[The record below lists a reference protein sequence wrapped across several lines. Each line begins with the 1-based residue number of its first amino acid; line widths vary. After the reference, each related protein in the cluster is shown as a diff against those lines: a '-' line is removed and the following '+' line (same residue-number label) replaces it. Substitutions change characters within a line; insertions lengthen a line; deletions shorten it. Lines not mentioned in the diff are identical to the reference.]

1 MKSHVISSE
10 GITSNATSSES
21 TQSCCVP
28 PPPSVTPFVALNGTG
43 PHEWIG
49 YDSHPAYAGRA
60 TGFAG
65 RLRSTAVFLRYFS
78 IILSKRAISYELI
91 PAHVRKRGGIPFA
104 RVAFANMRR
113 KLFGGSVVDSAKEE
127 CPIAGALS
135 RDGICVLRLEPN
147 MFAPIAAKA
156 SPILNDL
163 RRMRGERTTGGRDFA
178 ESRASA
184 LRTTSEGL
192 FHAVESMLR
201 DSGALAGISAYIGRE
216 ARLVDVNPQI
226 NNPSDDFWA
235 RTFPD
240 MPALERPCSYVH
252 KDASGG
258 DIKAMIYLSDVG
270 ERSGPFIFAVGSH
283 PPRRTRLA
291 DWVEETNDQSGF
303 SGTNPDVRARFMS
316 LPRLMRRKCAFG
328 NDVRPGSEFAAR
340 ILRSE
345 WGILAS
351 RGHLVIFDT
360 KGFHRGGMV
369 TEGERA
375 VITCV
380 IG

>member
-1 MKSHVISSE
+1 MKSHAISYE

-28 PPPSVTPFVALNGTG
+28 PPPSVKPFVALNGTG

-78 IILSKRAISYELI
+78 LILSKRAISYELI

-127 CPIAGALS
+127 CPLAGALS
-135 RDGICVLRLEPN
+135 RDGI
-147 MFAPIAAKA
+147 
-156 SPILNDL
+156 
-163 RRMRGERTTGGRDFA
+163 
-178 ESRASA
+178 
-184 LRTTSEGL
+184 RTTSEGL

-345 WGILAS
+345 WVILAS
-351 RGHLVIFDT
+351 RGHLVMFDT

>member
-1 MKSHVISSE
+1 MTIEIISHK
-10 GITSNATSSES
+10 GITSCAASPES
-21 TQSCCVP
+21 TQSRSVP
-28 PPPSVTPFVALNGTG
+28 PPPSVTPFVALNGMG

-49 YDSHPAYAGRA
+49 YDSHPAYVGRA
-60 TGFAG
+60 LGFAG
-65 RLRSTAVFLRYFS
+65 RLRSTFVFLFYFAV
-78 IILSKRAISYELI
+78 IFSKRAISYELI
-91 PAHVRKRGGIPFA
+91 SADVRKRGGTPFA
-104 RVAFANMRR
+104 RAAFANVRR
-113 KLFGGSVVDSAKEE
+113 KLLGGRVVESAKKE
-127 CPIAGALS
+127 CPIAGVLS

-147 MFAPIAAKA
+147 MFAPIAAEA
-156 SPILNDL
+156 TPILNDL
-163 RRMRGERTTGGRDFA
+163 RRIRGERATGGRDFA

-192 FHAVESMLR
+192 FHAVDSMLR

-226 NNPSDDFWA
+226 NNTSDDFWA

-270 ERSGPFIFAVGSH
+270 ESSGPFTFAVGSH

-303 SGTNPDVRARFMS
+303 SGTSPDMRARFMS
-316 LPRLMRRKCAFG
+316 LPRPMRRKCAFG
-328 NDVRPGSEFAAR
+328 NDVCPGSDFAAR
-340 ILRSE
+340 ILCSE
-345 WGILAS
+345 WRILAS
-351 RGHLVIFDT
+351 RGHLVMFDT
-360 KGFHRGGMV
+360 KGYHRGGMV
-369 TEGERA
+369 TEGERV